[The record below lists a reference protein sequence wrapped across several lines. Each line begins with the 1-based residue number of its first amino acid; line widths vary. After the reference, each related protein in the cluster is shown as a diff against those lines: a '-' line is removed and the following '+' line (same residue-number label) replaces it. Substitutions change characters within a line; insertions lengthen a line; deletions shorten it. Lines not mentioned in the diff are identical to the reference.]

1 MTTPTGK
8 TPEEIMA
15 AFEDRWFRD
24 GGAALICYGD
34 ESRYP
39 AHIEVSDFL
48 RQALKDL
55 LQHAIEEMQ
64 IGEREC
70 MYGGYHASDK
80 PCTDCSFLSGRAGA
94 KKDFIAV
101 LTKLRESV

>member
-1 MTTPTGK
+1 MSKAIAKIAYNSHDMGEVGK
-8 TPEEIMA
+8 FIRLEYVEPI
-15 AFEDRWFRD
+15 
-24 GGAALICYGD
+24 
-34 ESRYP
+34 
-39 AHIEVSDFL
+39 L